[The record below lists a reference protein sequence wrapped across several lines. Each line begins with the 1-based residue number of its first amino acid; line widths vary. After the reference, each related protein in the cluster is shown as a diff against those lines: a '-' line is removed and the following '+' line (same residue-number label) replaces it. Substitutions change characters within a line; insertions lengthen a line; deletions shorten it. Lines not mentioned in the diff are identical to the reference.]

1 VQENLFMHA
10 VSYRKFQ
17 TALFPNNTSLNAI
30 AFQCN
35 VIFLDFTSRYN
46 AYVDDSIDLIRL
58 ENSRIFGHLFISR
71 IIYLIGKKD
80 TNIDKLQNKN

>member
-1 VQENLFMHA
+1 VQGNLFMHV

-46 AYVDDSIDLIRL
+46 AYVDDSIDLNWKIPEFLDIRL
-58 ENSRIFGHLFISR
+58 FQELYI
-71 IIYLIGKKD
+71 
-80 TNIDKLQNKN
+80 